1 MGFAVLSSSYALF
14 LIQPSHAEMLR
25 GTSLYIG
32 FFRYIY
38 RLMTIQAAQTTEL
51 DEVLKALSNPVR
63 RQILCWMKEPERN
76 FPGQD
81 HPYEFGI
88 CAGKI
93 GDACDLSQSTVSAH
107 LATLQHAG
115 LIIPRRVGQWVFYKR
130 NESAISAFLSRME
143 QTL

>member
-1 MGFAVLSSSYALF
+1 MQDVGD
-14 LIQPSHAEMLR
+14 SHAKMLH
-25 GTSLYIG
+25 GTILYIG

-38 RLMTIQAAQTTEL
+38 RRMTIQAAQTAEL

-115 LIIPRRVGQWVFYKR
+115 LIIPRKVGQWVFYKR
-130 NESAISAFLSRME
+130 DEAAITAFLNRME